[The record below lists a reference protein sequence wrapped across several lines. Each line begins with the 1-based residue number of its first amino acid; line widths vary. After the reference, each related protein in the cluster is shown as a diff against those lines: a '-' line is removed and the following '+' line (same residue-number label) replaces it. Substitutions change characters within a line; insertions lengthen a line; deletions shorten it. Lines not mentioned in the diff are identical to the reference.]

1 VGEFSIKTVIRCADY
16 AASRAFYADVL
27 GLESLG
33 DWDTPQGKGCI
44 FGFGEKGSGGQLEL
58 FELTPADPRFV
69 QAFREP
75 VVNDKVD
82 VQLATPDLAGWM
94 ERLKG
99 VWEYEG
105 PIEMPWGE
113 KRIRLRDPDGLLVI
127 LHDEVGG

>member
-1 VGEFSIKTVIRCADY
+1 MGDLTIKTVIRCADFEK
-16 AASRAFYADVL
+16 SRAFYGDVL
-27 GLESLG
+27 RLESLG

-44 FGFGEKGSGGQLEL
+44 FGFGEKGAGGQLEL

-69 QAFREP
+69 PAFKEP
-75 VVNDKVD
+75 VASDKLD
-82 VQLATPDLAGWM
+82 VQLGTRDLAGWM

-99 VWEYEG
+99 VWAFEG

-127 LHDEVGG
+127 LHDEQG